1 MKRTLQIV
9 LALSLA
15 SMFLIS
21 PAVAATSQGLEWG
34 VTVGDEPTYKF
45 KFVDEGDVT
54 FDEGVNVTVTSV
66 PVIPDPI
73 TAWYELPTVL
83 STMVYTN
90 GSAIGLEM
98 IVLLGMLA
106 FGGYFVV
113 PIGNF
118 SLLTELALDSPWW
131 TDNHTMVNDGS
142 VWGSR
147 LTDSED
153 EISTVA
159 YVHYLKSDG
168 FLARYVV
175 EATNTTDG
183 VKSSVSLI
191 RDGLG
196 MDIIGW
202 ISDNILIVGIGVG
215 AVVLL
220 GAVVCVKRK

>member
-1 MKRTLQIV
+1 MKRTLQII

-21 PAVAATSQGLEWG
+21 PAIAATSQALEWG
-34 VTVGDEPTYKF
+34 VTVGDEPTYRF
-45 KFVDEGDVT
+45 KFVDEGEVT
-54 FDEGVNVTVTSV
+54 FDEGVNITVTSI

-73 TAWYELPTVL
+73 TDWVQIPTVL

-90 GSAIGLEM
+90 GSAIGLEA
-98 IVLLGMLA
+98 IVLLGILA
-106 FGGYFVV
+106 FGGYFVL

-118 SLLTELALDSPWW
+118 TLLTELAMDSSWW
-131 TDNHTMVNDGS
+131 TENHTIVNDGS

-147 LTDSED
+147 LTATD
-153 EISTVA
+153 EEINQVA

-168 FLARYVV
+168 FLARYVI

-196 MDIIGW
+196 TDIIGW
-202 ISDNILIVGIGVG
+202 ISDNILIVAIGVG
-215 AVVLL
+215 VIVIL
-220 GAVVCVKRK
+220 GAVVCRRK